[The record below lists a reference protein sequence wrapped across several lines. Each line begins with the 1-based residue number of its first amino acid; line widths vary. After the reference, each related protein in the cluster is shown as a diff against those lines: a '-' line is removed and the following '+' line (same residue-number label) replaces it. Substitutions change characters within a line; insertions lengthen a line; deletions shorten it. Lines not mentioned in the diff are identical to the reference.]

1 MFVLIV
7 KELLVVFVNFGVYVL
22 EKNVIYGL
30 GLYLLFFM
38 IGKWVYKICLFEE
51 MEMEMVILIEK
62 WLCGILEKIC

>member
-62 WLCGILEKIC
+62 